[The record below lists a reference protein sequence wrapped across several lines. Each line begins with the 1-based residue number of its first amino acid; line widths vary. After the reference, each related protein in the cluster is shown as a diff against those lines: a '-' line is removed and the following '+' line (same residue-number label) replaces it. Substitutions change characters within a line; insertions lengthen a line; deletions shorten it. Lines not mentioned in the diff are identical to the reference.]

1 MDIIITPTTTTT
13 LTSTEITEITVLM
26 ATESSITL
34 NIITTKDMTITPHAS
49 IAPAL
54 QPTSTDMASHALCQA
69 ARRRVTMESIANTAT
84 DTNTPT
90 PTPTPTIATQT
101 PFTARRLRI

>member
-34 NIITTKDMTITPHAS
+34 NIITTKDMTITPH
-49 IAPAL
+49 
-54 QPTSTDMASHALCQA
+54 MASHALCQA